1 MKITHL
7 AHLAGFVALF
17 SMVVGCAAQTEPEQ
31 GSDTTPVTKDG
42 TPAPAPT
49 PAPTPAPSPVPAC
62 KPIANANKGTGS
74 VPGMANPASVYCA
87 ELGYQL
93 AGEQCA
99 FPDGTSCEQWAFFRG
114 ECGGTHSFCN
124 LHGGTVSNKIE
135 NMGTWTASYAQCSLP
150 NGKQCHDSAFAET
163 CICE

>member
-1 MKITHL
+1 MKVTHL

-17 SMVVGCAAQTEPEQ
+17 SMVVGCAAQIEPEQ
-31 GSDTTPVTKDG
+31 GSDTAPVTTDV

-49 PAPTPAPSPVPAC
+49 PGCTPLARADKSPGGA
-62 KPIANANKGTGS
+62 
-74 VPGMANPASVYCA
+74 PGMANPAAVYCA

-99 FPDGTSCEQWAFFRG
+99 FPDGTSCGQWAFFRG

-135 NMGTWTASYAQCSLP
+135 NMGTWTASYAVCSLP
-150 NGKQCHDSAFAET
+150 NGKQCHDDTFART
-163 CICE
+163 CACE